1 MIEYQKVI
9 NILGNRPNQPS
20 KFRTKSSVEKNDD
33 FCRTY
38 NTNSQIKFKT
48 SVLRLSLWDWSDEY
62 ILVSW
67 TVAVVA
73 LAAGTRNS
81 NIQAVFKNCSPFT
94 NCISKINNTQI
105 DNAQDIDLA
114 IAMYNL
120 IEYSDNHSKTSGSLW
135 NYYRDQTALKDA
147 GAITDFRGN
156 SASFKFK
163 QKITGSIGNNST

>member
-1 MIEYQKVI
+1 MS
-9 NILGNRPNQPS
+9 R
-20 KFRTKSSVEKNDD
+20 
-33 FCRTY
+33 
-38 NTNSQIKFKT
+38 
-48 SVLRLSLWDWSDEY
+48 
-62 ILVSW
+62 